1 LTTRIGLIGNNR
13 AMHIKSLVRPL
24 AALVLVAPLLVAC
37 RGTAGPAW
45 TYAPLGPTPSADA
58 SASAAP
64 SQGPAGS
71 PGLALQV
78 ASNQDQP
85 LAFQP
90 AELTAPANTVVTVT
104 YTNNTNLP
112 HNTHF
117 FDGSDQN
124 APSLGA
130 TKVMTGPNAQDSV
143 TFTTPSTP
151 GDYFFWC
158 DVHQAAMEGTLHVT
172 P

>member
-1 LTTRIGLIGNNR
+1 
-13 AMHIKSLVRPL
+13 LV
-24 AALVLVAPLLVAC
+24 
-37 RGTAGPAW
+37 
-45 TYAPLGPTPSADA
+45 
-58 SASAAP
+58 
-64 SQGPAGS
+64 
-71 PGLALQV
+71 LQV

-104 YTNNTNLP
+104 YSNNTNLP
-112 HNTHF
+112 HNIHF

-130 TKVMTGPNAQDSV
+130 TKVQTGPNAQDSV

-158 DVHQAAMEGTLHVT
+158 DVHQSAMTGTLHVT
-172 P
+172 Q